1 MECLD
6 VFGVYIPEKQCLFGH
21 TAFYNCFFVIT
32 GFAQIWAYTISS
44 LGSIGYHIRVFQR
57 SIRTRML
64 EYGYGVFSIT
74 Y

>member
-1 MECLD
+1 M
-6 VFGVYIPEKQCLFGH
+6 F
-21 TAFYNCFFVIT
+21 NCFWSYGILPYFFVIT
-32 GFAQIWAYTISS
+32 GFAQIRAYTVSS

-57 SIRTRML
+57 SIRTSML